1 MTQSQFHT
9 TTPQSTATVFE
20 AGTVFDRAFSIV
32 GLLNGSTGTQIMA
45 FKMSSRKGSDTVE
58 IKIGAEISL
67 KPILGHLERRE
78 ISVKIDDDSTIITV
92 V

>member
-1 MTQSQFHT
+1 MTQ
-9 TTPQSTATVFE
+9 PQSPATVFE
-20 AGTVFDRAFSIV
+20 SGTVFDRAFAIIV
-32 GLLNGSTGTQIMA
+32 LLNGDDTTQFMA